1 MALAVIG
8 VLYFLPKGS
17 GGFVFPFGPAEGSF
31 AGFFAMFLVLF
42 CTTGIGNGS
51 TFRMIPV
58 IFLTQK
64 MRGIRKGDEA
74 ARSQAIKEGNTEG
87 AAAVGF
93 AGALG
98 AYGGF
103 FIPKSY
109 GSSIAATG
117 GPELALWCFA
127 CFYIVCVVVT
137 WWFYSRKNAEMPC

>member
-1 MALAVIG
+1 MTVKLSTGLRNKMLA
-8 VLYFLPKGS
+8 
-17 GGFVFPFGPAEGSF
+17 GGADG
-31 AGFFAMFLVLF
+31 
-42 CTTGIGNGS
+42 
-51 TFRMIPV
+51 
-58 IFLTQK
+58 
-64 MRGIRKGDEA
+64 
-74 ARSQAIKEGNTEG
+74 
-87 AAAVGF
+87 GF